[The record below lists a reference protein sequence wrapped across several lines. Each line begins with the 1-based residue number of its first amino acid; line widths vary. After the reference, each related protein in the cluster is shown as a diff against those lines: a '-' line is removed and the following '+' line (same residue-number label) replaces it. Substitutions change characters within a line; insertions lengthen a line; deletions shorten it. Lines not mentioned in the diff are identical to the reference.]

1 MNAAKHTIL
10 YIHGMGGG
18 ADSRIP
24 SILAEY
30 FSQSCSLEHPEYHGI
45 HDVQDTMPVK
55 RSDVQVICRTYSF
68 DPEIAHTQ
76 IESWLDECKP
86 DLIVG
91 ESLGSLHALRIYD
104 CPVLLVSP
112 ALNTPFFF
120 RLLSW
125 LTWIPGVSQLFGRKY
140 RPKEGDRQ
148 ALFFT
153 RPVLKKYRS
162 HGRAALQFL
171 QNSTHEVHAFFGT
184 RDHYRRSGVVSVR
197 RWKKLFG
204 DTFSLYDGTHFM
216 EEEYVFSLLIPK
228 IKDVLGI

>member
-30 FSQSCSLEHPEYHGI
+30 FSQSCSLEHPEYHGS
-45 HDVQDTMPVK
+45 H
-55 RSDVQVICRTYSF
+55 DVQVICRTYSF

-104 CPVLLVSP
+104 RPVLLVSP

-120 RLLSW
+120 MLLSW
-125 LTWIPGVSQLFGRKY
+125 LTWIPGVSRLFGRIY

-162 HGRAALQFL
+162 HGRAALEFV

-197 RWKKLFG
+197 RWKQLFG

-228 IKDVLGI
+228 IKDVLDI

>member
-30 FSQSCSLEHPEYHGI
+30 FSQSGSLEHPEYHGS
-45 HDVQDTMPVK
+45 HDVE
-55 RSDVQVICRTYSF
+55 VICRTYSF
-68 DPEIAHTQ
+68 DPEIGHNQ

-104 CPVLLVSP
+104 RPVLLVSP

-162 HGRAALQFL
+162 HGRAALEFL
-171 QNSTHEVHAFFGT
+171 QNSTREVHAFFGT

>member
-1 MNAAKHTIL
+1 MNGSKHTIL

-30 FSQSCSLEHPEYHGI
+30 FSQSGSLEHPEYHGS
-45 HDVQDTMPVK
+45 HN
-55 RSDVQVICRTYSF
+55 VQVICRTYSF
-68 DPEIAHTQ
+68 DPEIGHNQ

-104 CPVLLVSP
+104 RPVLLVSP

-162 HGRAALQFL
+162 HGRAALEFL
-171 QNSTHEVHAFFGT
+171 QNSTREVHAFFGT
-184 RDHYRRSGVVSVR
+184 RDHYRRRGVVSVR